1 MCGSSVRMP
10 GPRNSGRRTVRLR
23 EVQVSSRLHLVL
35 YGLRPITKPKFSL
48 TLMLCFEP
56 PTVPSFRA
64 ARSNLIDF
72 SWTCPTALHLVDF
85 LKAQW
90 MKRHI
95 WSGPL
100 ICLIQLVPGLPLL
113 LLLLVS
119 LHQGLSFPTLGGQHT
134 NMGN

>member
-1 MCGSSVRMP
+1 M
-10 GPRNSGRRTVRLR
+10 RLR
-23 EVQVSSRLHLVL
+23 EAQVSSRLHLVL
-35 YGLRPITKPKFSL
+35 YNLRPITKPKFSL
-48 TLMLCFEP
+48 TLLLSMLCFEP

-95 WSGPL
+95 WSGAL

-134 NMGN
+134 NMGNNEDFCRNRNFIEMPE